1 MNYSTAPH
9 RSWAVIFLL
18 ATLFAG
24 CSDTVT
30 PTPTPTPA
38 VQRPAASA
46 SDTSAQ
52 TTVVGTVPAGP
63 TKEGPATTSAAK
75 TDLTKAQQS
84 NAMPM
89 PGQANDHSTLAPKA
103 TQKATGTPP

>member
-1 MNYSTAPH
+1 MNHSAAPH

-18 ATLFAG
+18 ATLLSG

-30 PTPTPTPA
+30 PA
-38 VQRPAASA
+38 VQGPAASA

-52 TTVVGTVPAGP
+52 TTMVGTVPADP
-63 TKEGPATTSAAK
+63 TREGPATTSASK

-89 PGQANDHSTLAPKA
+89 PGQANDHSTPVPK
-103 TQKATGTPP
+103 TPQKATGATP

>member
-1 MNYSTAPH
+1 MHYSTIHP

-18 ATLFAG
+18 SALSVG

-30 PTPTPTPA
+30 PTPMPMPT
-38 VQRPAASA
+38 VERP
-46 SDTSAQ
+46 AQ
-52 TTVVGTVPAGP
+52 TTLVGTVPAEP
-63 TKEGPATTSAAK
+63 LREDPATASAAK

-84 NAMPM
+84 SAMPM

-103 TQKATGTPP
+103 TQKTTGTPP